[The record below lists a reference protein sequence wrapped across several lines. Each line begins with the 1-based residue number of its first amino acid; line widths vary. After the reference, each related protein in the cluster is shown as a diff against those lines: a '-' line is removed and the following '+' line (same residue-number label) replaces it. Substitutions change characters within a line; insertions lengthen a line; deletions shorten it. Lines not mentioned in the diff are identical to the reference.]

1 MALSINEYRRY
12 LAVYKQKNVF
22 FIALL
27 FKTLNENVTEPRA
40 VDGCRCSLC
49 GTLYDTV
56 VL

>member
-12 LAVYKQKNVF
+12 LAVYKQKNIF

-27 FKTLNENVTEPRA
+27 FKTPNEKVTEPRA
-40 VDGCRCSLC
+40 VDGCCCSMC